1 MTELYETKIA
11 NILKNIITI
20 MITNDLTI
28 GRTDDDK
35 EPLSK
40 EEISIFI
47 NNNEEKINKVIS
59 NIIYDYK
66 DTNELELLENPLYDW
81 IGEYLYE
88 TITPTEKKN

>member
-88 TITPTEKKN
+88 TIHT

>member
-35 EPLSK
+35 EPLSQ

-88 TITPTEKKN
+88 TINT

>member
-1 MTELYETKIA
+1 MAELYETKIA

-88 TITPTEKKN
+88 IINI

>member
-1 MTELYETKIA
+1 MAELYETKIA

-28 GRTDDDK
+28 GRKDEDK
-35 EPLSK
+35 EALSQ

-88 TITPTEKKN
+88 TINT